1 MKITIKSEDKADF
14 LAQLIDI
21 FDDALEERDIRI
33 PSSDEEMKENDEF
46 EGNEARLYGMD
57 YGWLQENLE
66 NAVREW
72 PGTKSNENGLTL
84 CVKENDV
91 PKLASLYLTDV
102 FSRFL
107 QEKEIDPRKL
117 DLSAVR
123 SQIIN
128 VLDEWADMGKTVNEE
143 TVGVTAVI
151 SDGTDTHEIAA
162 RAVIAIGVD
171 PDTAYIMGK
180 NSGGDLLL
188 ASAKS
193 AAAIVLK
200 MACGDQAIAIKN
212 KAAYVKAFERFIDN
226 ALAAQE
232 NEAPV
237 PESGPDIV
245 HWNEE
250 P

>member
-1 MKITIKSEDKADF
+1 MKITIKSEDKAAF

-21 FDDALEERDIRI
+21 FDDALEEKDIRI
-33 PSSDEEMKENDEF
+33 PSSDKEMMENDEF

-72 PGTKSNENGLTL
+72 PGTKSNGDGLTL

-107 QEKEIDPRKL
+107 QEKEINPRKL
-117 DLSAVR
+117 DLSTVR
-123 SQIIN
+123 SQLIN
-128 VLDEWADMGKTVNEE
+128 VLDEWADKRKATNKE

-162 RAVIAIGVD
+162 RAVIAIGVG

-180 NSGGDLLL
+180 NSGSDLLL

-200 MACGDQAIAIKN
+200 MACGDQTIAIKN
-212 KAAYVKAFERFIDN
+212 KAAYVKAFEGFIDN
-226 ALAAQE
+226 SLASQKDKTPV
-232 NEAPV
+232 APV
-237 PESGPDIV
+237 RA
-245 HWNEE
+245 
-250 P
+250 